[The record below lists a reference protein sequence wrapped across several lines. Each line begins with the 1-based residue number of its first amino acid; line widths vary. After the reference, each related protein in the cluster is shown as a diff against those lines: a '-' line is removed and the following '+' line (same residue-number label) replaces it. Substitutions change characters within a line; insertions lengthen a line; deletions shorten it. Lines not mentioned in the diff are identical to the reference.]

1 MRPWWITH
9 PRPSQGMPTMAAAAA
24 APHARWSAEPSGPAR
39 VPAFFR
45 LRQCNRGGNDTPPAR
60 FGYNVLLHRN

>member
-1 MRPWWITH
+1 
-9 PRPSQGMPTMAAAAA
+9 MAAAAA
-24 APHARWSAEPSGPAR
+24 ARHARWSAEPSGPAR